1 MTPADLPALSPL
13 PPYIVNRNNFIDKED
28 ERNIVII
35 PQQFDKHMIMPP
47 NTPADFQNVILLFR
61 SSSCVISYAIVSVCQ

>member
-28 ERNIVII
+28 DKNVVLVPQLFEKDMII
-35 PQQFDKHMIMPP
+35 LP
-47 NTPADFQNVILLFR
+47 NTPADFQNVILFHLNLPPL
-61 SSSCVISYAIVSVCQ
+61 